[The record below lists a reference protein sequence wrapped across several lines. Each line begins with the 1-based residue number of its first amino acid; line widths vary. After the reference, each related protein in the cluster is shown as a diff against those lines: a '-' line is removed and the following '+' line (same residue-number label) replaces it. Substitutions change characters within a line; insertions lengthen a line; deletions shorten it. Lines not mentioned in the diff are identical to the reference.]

1 MVVDPTSAA
10 SETVASDFVPIGV
23 CALGTLPVLEV
34 LRGTHSSLFLHLCS
48 HRSGRQH
55 RCCLTKDQVMKMNEG
70 CCLVENRMVPAH
82 CYLKLLVAF
91 GVGPSAAA
99 AEEVAAVLAQ

>member
-1 MVVDPTSAA
+1 
-10 SETVASDFVPIGV
+10 
-23 CALGTLPVLEV
+23 
-34 LRGTHSSLFLHLCS
+34 
-48 HRSGRQH
+48 
-55 RCCLTKDQVMKMNEG
+55 MKMNEG